1 MTEGT
6 KKVKINIRI
15 YFPRGS
21 SADINIHINFFI
33 FPKIEL
39 CHIQESSYF
48 NYIQS
53 SLTPSNRQKIIGK
66 KKREEN
72 YDGICLKIVQKK
84 VLERIN
90 KV

>member
-48 NYIQS
+48 NYIQR
-53 SLTPSNRQKIIGK
+53 SLTPNRQKIIGK
-66 KKREEN
+66 KREEN
-72 YDGICLKIVQKK
+72 YDGVYLKNRTKK
-84 VLERIN
+84 SVRTN
-90 KV
+90 

>member
-48 NYIQS
+48 NYIQRT
-53 SLTPSNRQKIIGK
+53 LTPSNRQKIIGK
-66 KKREEN
+66 KREEN
-72 YDGICLKIVQKK
+72 YDGIYLKNRTKK
-84 VLERIN
+84 DVRTN
-90 KV
+90 